1 MSSNSF
7 DSASLAVAPS
17 SKKNAWIQ
25 RGILVAVILV
35 LVAVYFLV
43 PAVREWVGSV
53 FAMFATGDF
62 SAASEFMAQYGPAAA
77 VVSFLLMV
85 FQSVIAPLPAFLIT
99 IANANLFGWWQG
111 AMLSWASAMA
121 GAALCFWIARVVG
134 REAVEKLASKNGIR
148 QMEEFFQRHGTQS
161 VLIARLLPFVSFDW
175 VSYFAGL
182 TSMRFWSFFLATGLG
197 QLPATIVYSYV
208 GGMLTGGAK
217 LLMTGLLILFALAIL
232 VVVIRQVYTE
242 TQRTKDAAQAAASCE
257 HAAGL
262 AAQAA
267 APAEQAT
274 IAAAQVASAAE
285 QATTTAGQAVAPVE
299 QAAGSAAQAA
309 APAEQATTAAAQVAS
324 AAEQATT
331 TAAQAAASC
340 ERVAGSAAQAAS
352 AAEQD

>member
-1 MSSNSF
+1 MSSNSI
-7 DSASLAVAPS
+7 DSASETAAAPA
-17 SKKNAWIQ
+17 SKKSVWIQ
-25 RGILVAVILV
+25 RGILVAAILA

-43 PAVREWVGSV
+43 PAVHEWVGSV

-62 SAASEFMAQYGPAAA
+62 SAASDFMAQYGPAAA

-111 AMLSWASAMA
+111 AILSWTSAMA

-134 REAVEKLASKNGIR
+134 REAVEKLAGKNGIR

-232 VVVIRQVYTE
+232 VVVVRQVYTE
-242 TQRTKDAAQAAASCE
+242 THKKKK
-257 HAAGL
+257 G

-267 APAEQAT
+267 APAEQAD
-274 IAAAQVASAAE
+274 
-285 QATTTAGQAVAPVE
+285 
-299 QAAGSAAQAA
+299 GSATQVA
-309 APAEQATTAAAQVAS
+309 APAEQATATAAPVEQATAAATQVATPVEQVTAVAPAGQ
-324 AAEQATT
+324 AAAC
-331 TAAQAAASC
+331 AAQATAPA
-340 ERVAGSAAQAAS
+340 R
-352 AAEQD
+352 QD

>member
-1 MSSNSF
+1 MSSNF
-7 DSASLAVAPS
+7 IDSASETAAAS
-17 SKKNAWIQ
+17 ASKKGVWIQ
-25 RGILVAVILV
+25 RGILVAAILV

-43 PAVREWVGSV
+43 PAVHDWVGSV

-111 AMLSWASAMA
+111 AILSWASAMV

-134 REAVEKLASKNGIR
+134 REAVEKLAGKNGIR

-182 TSMRFWSFFLATGLG
+182 TSMRFWSFFWATGLG

-232 VVVIRQVYTE
+232 VVVVRQVYAE
-242 TQRTKDAAQAAASCE
+242 TQKKGD
-257 HAAGL
+257 
-262 AAQAA
+262 AQAA

-274 IAAAQVASAAE
+274 ATAAQIAAPAAQAAAQA
-285 QATTTAGQAVAPVE
+285 AGQAT
-299 QAAGSAAQAA
+299 AAAAQAA
-309 APAEQATTAAAQVAS
+309 APAEQ
-324 AAEQATT
+324 
-331 TAAQAAASC
+331 
-340 ERVAGSAAQAAS
+340 
-352 AAEQD
+352 D

>member
-1 MSSNSF
+1 MSSNSI
-7 DSASLAVAPS
+7 DSTSETAAPA
-17 SKKNAWIQ
+17 SKKNVWVQ
-25 RGILVAVILV
+25 RAVLAAAILVF
-35 LVAVYFLV
+35 VAVYFCV
-43 PAVREWVGSV
+43 PAVHEWVGSV

-62 SAASEFMAQYGPAAA
+62 SAASEFIAQYGPAAA

-111 AMLSWASAMA
+111 AILSWASAMA

-134 REAVEKLASKNGIR
+134 REAVEKLAGKNGIR
-148 QMEEFFQRHGTQS
+148 QTEEFFQRHGTQS

-242 TQRTKDAAQAAASCE
+242 TQRKKDAAQVAARAEQAAAP
-257 HAAGL
+257 

-267 APAEQAT
+267 APAGQAT
-274 IAAAQVASAAE
+274 AASA
-285 QATTTAGQAVAPVE
+285 QAVAPAE
-299 QAAGSAAQAA
+299 QPAAAATQVAAPAAQAA
-309 APAEQATTAAAQVAS
+309 AQAAGQATA
-324 AAEQATT
+324 
-331 TAAQAAASC
+331 TAAQ
-340 ERVAGSAAQAAS
+340 
-352 AAEQD
+352 D

>member
-1 MSSNSF
+1 MSSNSI
-7 DSASLAVAPS
+7 DSASETAAAPA
-17 SKKNAWIQ
+17 SKKSVWIQ
-25 RGILVAVILV
+25 RGILVAAILA

-43 PAVREWVGSV
+43 PAVHEWVGSV

-62 SAASEFMAQYGPAAA
+62 SAASDFMAQYGPAAA

-111 AMLSWASAMA
+111 AILSWTSAMA

-134 REAVEKLASKNGIR
+134 REAVEKLAGKNGIR

-232 VVVIRQVYTE
+232 VVVVRQVYTE
-242 TQRTKDAAQAAASCE
+242 TQKKK
-257 HAAGL
+257 G

-267 APAEQAT
+267 APAEQAD
-274 IAAAQVASAAE
+274 
-285 QATTTAGQAVAPVE
+285 
-299 QAAGSAAQAA
+299 GSATQVA
-309 APAEQATTAAAQVAS
+309 APAEQATAAAAPVEQATAAATQVATPV
-324 AAEQATT
+324 EQV
-331 TAAQAAASC
+331 TAVAPADQAAAS
-340 ERVAGSAAQAAS
+340 AAQATAP
-352 AAEQD
+352 ARQD

>member
-1 MSSNSF
+1 MSSNSI
-7 DSASLAVAPS
+7 DSASETAAAPA
-17 SKKNAWIQ
+17 SKKSVWIQ
-25 RGILVAVILV
+25 RGILVAAILV
-35 LVAVYFLV
+35 LVAVYFFV
-43 PAVREWVGSV
+43 PAVHEWVGSV

-111 AMLSWASAMA
+111 AILSWASAMA

-134 REAVEKLASKNGIR
+134 REAVEKLAGKNGIR

-182 TSMRFWSFFLATGLG
+182 TSMRFWSFFWATGLG

-232 VVVIRQVYTE
+232 VVVVRQVYTE
-242 TQRTKDAAQAAASCE
+242 TQKKK
-257 HAAGL
+257 GV
-262 AAQAA
+262 AQAA
-267 APAEQAT
+267 APAEQP
-274 IAAAQVASAAE
+274 AAA
-285 QATTTAGQAVAPVE
+285 
-299 QAAGSAAQAA
+299 AAQAA
-309 APAEQATTAAAQVAS
+309 APAGQATAASAQAVAPAEQAAITAAQVAAP
-324 AAEQATT
+324 AARA
-331 TAAQAAASC
+331 AAQAGQVTAAT
-340 ERVAGSAAQAAS
+340 R
-352 AAEQD
+352 QD

>member
-1 MSSNSF
+1 MSSNSI
-7 DSASLAVAPS
+7 DSASETAAAPA
-17 SKKNAWIQ
+17 SKKSVWIQ
-25 RGILVAVILV
+25 RGILVAAILA
-35 LVAVYFLV
+35 LVAVYFFV
-43 PAVREWVGSV
+43 PAVHEWVGSV

-62 SAASEFMAQYGPAAA
+62 SAASDFMAQYGPAAA

-111 AMLSWASAMA
+111 AILSWTSAMA

-134 REAVEKLASKNGIR
+134 REAVEKLAGKNGIR

-232 VVVIRQVYTE
+232 VVVVRLVYTE
-242 TQRTKDAAQAAASCE
+242 TQTKKGAAQAAASAE
-257 HAAGL
+257 
-262 AAQAA
+262 QADGSATQVA

-274 IAAAQVASAAE
+274 
-285 QATTTAGQAVAPVE
+285 ATAAPVE
-299 QAAGSAAQAA
+299 QATAAATQVATPVEQVTAVAPAGQAAACAAQAT
-309 APAEQATTAAAQVAS
+309 APA
-324 AAEQATT
+324 
-331 TAAQAAASC
+331 
-340 ERVAGSAAQAAS
+340 R
-352 AAEQD
+352 QD

>member
-1 MSSNSF
+1 MPSNPI
-7 DSASLAVAPS
+7 DSANETAAAPAS
-17 SKKNAWIQ
+17 NKNVWIQ
-25 RGILVAVILV
+25 RGILVAAILV
-35 LVAVYFLV
+35 LVAVYFFV
-43 PAVREWVGSV
+43 PAVHEWVGSV

-62 SAASEFMAQYGPAAA
+62 SAASDFMAQYGPAAA

-111 AMLSWASAMA
+111 AILSWASAMA

-134 REAVEKLASKNGIR
+134 REAVEKLAGKNGIR

-182 TSMRFWSFFLATGLG
+182 TSMRFWSFFWATGLG

-242 TQRTKDAAQAAASCE
+242 TQKKKDASQV
-257 HAAGL
+257 AG
-262 AAQAA
+262 
-267 APAEQAT
+267 PAGQAT
-274 IAAAQVASAAE
+274 ATATMQVVDPAAQVAAPIAQVAVSAA
-285 QATTTAGQAVAPVE
+285 QAVAPAGQTAATAE
-299 QAAGSAAQAA
+299 QAAT
-309 APAEQATTAAAQVAS
+309 PAEQ
-324 AAEQATT
+324 
-331 TAAQAAASC
+331 
-340 ERVAGSAAQAAS
+340 
-352 AAEQD
+352 D

>member
-1 MSSNSF
+1 MSSNSI
-7 DSASLAVAPS
+7 DSASETAAAPA
-17 SKKNAWIQ
+17 SKKSVWIQ
-25 RGILVAVILV
+25 RGILVAAILA

-43 PAVREWVGSV
+43 PAVHEWVGSV

-62 SAASEFMAQYGPAAA
+62 SAASDFMAQYGPAAA

-111 AMLSWASAMA
+111 AILSWTSAMA

-134 REAVEKLASKNGIR
+134 REAVEKLAGKNGIR

-232 VVVIRQVYTE
+232 VVVVRQVYTE
-242 TQRTKDAAQAAASCE
+242 TQKKK
-257 HAAGL
+257 G

-267 APAEQAT
+267 APAEQAD
-274 IAAAQVASAAE
+274 
-285 QATTTAGQAVAPVE
+285 
-299 QAAGSAAQAA
+299 GSATQVA
-309 APAEQATTAAAQVAS
+309 APAEQATAAAAPVEQATAAATQVATPV
-324 AAEQATT
+324 ERV
-331 TAAQAAASC
+331 TAVAPAGQAAAS
-340 ERVAGSAAQAAS
+340 AAQATAP
-352 AAEQD
+352 ARQD

>member
-1 MSSNSF
+1 MSSNSI
-7 DSASLAVAPS
+7 DSTSETAAAPA
-17 SKKNAWIQ
+17 SKKSVWIQ
-25 RGILVAVILV
+25 RGILVAAILV

-43 PAVREWVGSV
+43 PAVHEWVGSV

-111 AMLSWASAMA
+111 AILSWASAMV

-134 REAVEKLASKNGIR
+134 REAVERLAGKNGIR

-182 TSMRFWSFFLATGLG
+182 TSMRFWSFFWATGLG

-232 VVVIRQVYTE
+232 VVVVRQVYTE
-242 TQRTKDAAQAAASCE
+242 TQKKKGAA
-257 HAAGL
+257 
-262 AAQAA
+262 
-267 APAEQAT
+267 
-274 IAAAQVASAAE
+274 
-285 QATTTAGQAVAPVE
+285 QAVAPVE
-299 QAAGSAAQAA
+299 QADGSATQVAAPVEQVTAAAQTAAPAEQATAQAAGRATASAAQAA
-309 APAEQATTAAAQVAS
+309 APAEQAATTAAQVA
-324 AAEQATT
+324 AP
-331 TAAQAAASC
+331 
-340 ERVAGSAAQAAS
+340 
-352 AAEQD
+352 AEQD

>member
-1 MSSNSF
+1 MSSNSI
-7 DSASLAVAPS
+7 DSASSAAVPS
-17 SKKNAWIQ
+17 SKKNVWIQ
-25 RGILVAVILV
+25 RGILVAAILV

-43 PAVREWVGSV
+43 PAVHEWVGSV

-85 FQSVIAPLPAFLIT
+85 SQSVIAPLPAFLIT

-111 AMLSWASAMA
+111 AILSWASAMV

-134 REAVEKLASKNGIR
+134 REAVEKLAGKNGIR

-217 LLMTGLLILFALAIL
+217 LLMMGLLILFALAIL
-232 VVVIRQVYTE
+232 VVVVRQVYTE
-242 TQRTKDAAQAAASCE
+242 TQKKKGAAQAAAPGE
-257 HAAGL
+257 QAAGSAVQVAAPVEQATAA

-267 APAEQAT
+267 APACQAT
-274 IAAAQVASAAE
+274 AAAAQVA
-285 QATTTAGQAVAPVE
+285 APVE
-299 QAAGSAAQAA
+299 QADGSAAAPAQVAAPAEQATAAALAGQAA
-309 APAEQATTAAAQVAS
+309 APAEQ
-324 AAEQATT
+324 
-331 TAAQAAASC
+331 
-340 ERVAGSAAQAAS
+340 
-352 AAEQD
+352 D

>member
-1 MSSNSF
+1 MSSNPI
-7 DSASLAVAPS
+7 DSANETVAGPAS
-17 SKKNAWIQ
+17 NKNIWIQ
-25 RGILVAVILV
+25 RGILVAAILV
-35 LVAVYFLV
+35 LVAVYFFV
-43 PAVREWVGSV
+43 PAVHEWVGSV

-62 SAASEFMAQYGPAAA
+62 SAASDFMAQYGPAAA

-111 AMLSWASAMA
+111 AILSWASAMA

-134 REAVEKLASKNGIR
+134 REAVEKLAGKNGIR

-182 TSMRFWSFFLATGLG
+182 TSMRFWSFFWATGLG

-242 TQRTKDAAQAAASCE
+242 TQKKKDVAQAAAPAAQVAAPAAQATNPAAPAAQAAAP
-257 HAAGL
+257 

-267 APAEQAT
+267 APAEQ
-274 IAAAQVASAAE
+274 
-285 QATTTAGQAVAPVE
+285 
-299 QAAGSAAQAA
+299 
-309 APAEQATTAAAQVAS
+309 
-324 AAEQATT
+324 
-331 TAAQAAASC
+331 
-340 ERVAGSAAQAAS
+340 
-352 AAEQD
+352 D

>member
-1 MSSNSF
+1 MSSNSI
-7 DSASLAVAPS
+7 DSASETAAAPA
-17 SKKNAWIQ
+17 SKKSVWIQ
-25 RGILVAVILV
+25 RGILVAAILA

-43 PAVREWVGSV
+43 PAVHEWVGSV

-62 SAASEFMAQYGPAAA
+62 SAASDFMAKYGPAAA

-111 AMLSWASAMA
+111 AILSWTSAMA

-134 REAVEKLASKNGIR
+134 REAVEKLAGKNGIR

-232 VVVIRQVYTE
+232 VVVVRQVYTE
-242 TQRTKDAAQAAASCE
+242 TQKKK
-257 HAAGL
+257 G

-267 APAEQAT
+267 APAEQAD
-274 IAAAQVASAAE
+274 
-285 QATTTAGQAVAPVE
+285 
-299 QAAGSAAQAA
+299 GSATQVA
-309 APAEQATTAAAQVAS
+309 APAEQATATAAPVEQATAAATQVATPV
-324 AAEQATT
+324 EQV
-331 TAAQAAASC
+331 TAVAPAGQAAAS
-340 ERVAGSAAQAAS
+340 AAQATAP
-352 AAEQD
+352 ARQD